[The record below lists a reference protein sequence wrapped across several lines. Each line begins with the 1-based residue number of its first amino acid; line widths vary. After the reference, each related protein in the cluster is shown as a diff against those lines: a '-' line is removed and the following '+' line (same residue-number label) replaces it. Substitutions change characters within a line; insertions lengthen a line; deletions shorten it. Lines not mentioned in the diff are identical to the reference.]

1 MNERNVLGAG
11 DIANDK
17 TDMDSTLTELTQGRK
32 GRERRQL
39 SRGQNY
45 DADAHFQGNGSGHHP
60 GSALSLSHLLLKLMR
75 MQVSQSVVHSDCS
88 NEKQL

>member
-1 MNERNVLGAG
+1 MNEQNVLGAG
-11 DIANDK
+11 DKANDK
-17 TDMDSTLTELTQGRK
+17 IDMDSTLTELTQGRK

-45 DADAHFQGNGSGHHP
+45 DADAHLQGNGSGHHP